1 MRIPGPL
8 CRSGPT
14 MAVTITLKTLQQQ
27 TFKIRMEPDETVRAR
42 PELRSG
48 SDGCS
53 GWGGGGE
60 AGIPTTEAGK
70 TAQGRALPIL
80 PTGLTFP
87 DILMVP
93 GSAPGGS
100 GGALGSISRRG
111 PTSGAPARSRLQC
124 QRPRG
129 ARDPQAQIAGWAAFS
144 GMGPPSSH
152 FCRLCLGTLVAKSGS
167 SDQEMPGDDSNYD
180 DNKRSEFQW
189 SVFVFHQ
196 SLSVFMMFY

>member
-1 MRIPGPL
+1 
-8 CRSGPT
+8 

-87 DILMVP
+87 DTLMVP

-100 GGALGSISRRG
+100 GGALGSISRRS
-111 PTSGAPARSRLQC
+111 PTSGAPARSWLQC

-129 ARDPQAQIAGWAAFS
+129 ARDPQAQIAGRASFS

-167 SDQEMPGDDSNYD
+167 SDQEMSGDDSNYD
-180 DNKRSEFQW
+180 DNDNKRSEFQW

>member
-1 MRIPGPL
+1 
-8 CRSGPT
+8 

-87 DILMVP
+87 DTLMVP

-100 GGALGSISRRG
+100 GGALGSISRGG
-111 PTSGAPARSRLQC
+111 PTSGTPARSRLQC

-129 ARDPQAQIAGWAAFS
+129 ARDPQAQIAGRAAFS
-144 GMGPPSSH
+144 GMGPP
-152 FCRLCLGTLVAKSGS
+152 
-167 SDQEMPGDDSNYD
+167 
-180 DNKRSEFQW
+180 EFPP
-189 SVFVFHQ
+189 
-196 SLSVFMMFY
+196 L